1 MLLSSNEFAT
11 PLLLSAMK
19 DVPNGNDLRYNART
33 DLAIKEMTQMFRR
46 LETSQSKNK
55 RKLAF
60 VLTHGH
66 SRHEY
71 DANIN
76 PGPAVDDAR

>member
-1 MLLSSNEFAT
+1 MVF
-11 PLLLSAMK
+11 SAMQ
-19 DVPNGNDLRYNART
+19 DIPDAPYLSNYART

-66 SRHEY
+66 SRGGNG
-71 DANIN
+71 DFN
-76 PGPAVDDAR
+76 PGPAADDAR